1 MPCDENTRRGE
12 RLIRL
17 LAGLGFLALAALSR
31 ETPGLG
37 LIAGMVG
44 LMLTVNGLLG
54 GCPVCAIVRKR
65 IDKGAER

>member
-17 LAGLGFLALAALSR
+17 LAGLGFLALAALSQ

-44 LMLTVNGLLG
+44 LMLTLNGLLG
-54 GCPVCAIVRKR
+54 GCPVCAIARKR
-65 IDKGAER
+65 IDKGTER